1 MTTIIIHSLK
11 RLKRKNYLIGIQFF
25 VGFFS
30 LILAMSFIDEVYE
43 MNHQIRILIPDNSIQ
58 VTCDDEEIVPNNK
71 EEAIKI
77 KKIQNS
83 IEKVRNNYHAD
94 VYMFDTLEFEDKNTM
109 NEKSIKGIMPHYDMM
124 KMISFSLVEGTAE
137 PLYKYNGEKTI
148 PILVSKEMANI
159 YPMGTKVYLHEIT
172 SENEMDTDKVFVVVG
187 VLSRQMSYFT
197 GRSSFM
203 IDTIR
208 RGTDMIFFMPE
219 ITRSMNLIS
228 NEMNVVFIP
237 EGRMN
242 GKKLQKKIEKIYT
255 SNQLTPS
262 LCPISY
268 QIKQNYEGKKMM
280 LAVTAFFSVVLLLLA
295 SIGCMGTVLASVL
308 NRKEE
313 FGIYVALGFTQKQL
327 GRLIMGELISVC
339 MCSFVLAGCAF
350 LFMESKLNFIYAGIL
365 SWRVACISLCAFFC
379 CIMMSLLIPLKKL
392 KSMSIIDMVE
402 GR

>member
-43 MNHQIRILIPDNSIQ
+43 MNSSNLHIDSWINSIQ

-71 EEAIKI
+71 EAAIKI
-77 KKIQNS
+77 KKIQKS

-124 KMISFSLVEGTAE
+124 KMISFGLAEGTAE

-172 SENEMDTDKVFVVVG
+172 SENEMDTDKVFVVG

-242 GKKLQKKIEKIYT
+242 GKKLQKKLKKYIHQINY
-255 SNQLTPS
+255 PII
-262 LCPISY
+262 CPISY
-268 QIKQNYEGKKMM
+268 QIKQN
-280 LAVTAFFSVVLLLLA
+280 
-295 SIGCMGTVLASVL
+295 
-308 NRKEE
+308 
-313 FGIYVALGFTQKQL
+313 
-327 GRLIMGELISVC
+327 
-339 MCSFVLAGCAF
+339 
-350 LFMESKLNFIYAGIL
+350 
-365 SWRVACISLCAFFC
+365 
-379 CIMMSLLIPLKKL
+379 
-392 KSMSIIDMVE
+392 
-402 GR
+402 